1 MRRDVVELWSP
12 ELGWSPRVIAHGSYG
27 RPVLVF
33 PTSEGRAEDAEQHGL
48 VDAVRPLLEAGRV
61 KLYCLDSWDGGSWY
75 RKDLPLEQRARLHEA
90 YERWVVEGAVPFVD
104 ADCGGRQDMVVTGC
118 SFGAYHAAN
127 IALRRADLFPLA
139 LCLSGVY
146 DLSVLGQELGD
157 GGERGTSFHLNNPL
171 WSLGAAEGPHL
182 DWLRSR
188 LSLLLVCGQGMWED
202 TTGAL
207 ESTKAFGAL
216 CRAKGLRV
224 ELDLWGHDVP
234 HDWPSWRA
242 QLAHHLP
249 RFV

>member
-1 MRRDVVELWSP
+1 MRREEVALWSP
-12 ELGWSPRVIAHGSYG
+12 ELGWSPRVVAHGSYG

-33 PTSEGRAEDAEQHGL
+33 PSSEGRADDAETYGL

-61 KLYCLDSWDGGSWY
+61 KLYCVDSWDGGSWY
-75 RKDLPLEQRARLHEA
+75 RRDLPLEERARRHEA
-90 YERWVVEGAVPFVD
+90 YERWVVEGVVPFVD
-104 ADCGGRQDMVVTGC
+104 ADCGGRQDMAVAGC

-127 IALRRADLFPLA
+127 LALRRADLFPLA
-139 LCLSGVY
+139 LCFSGVY
-146 DLSVLGQELGD
+146 DLSVLGW
-157 GGERGTSFHLNNPL
+157 GERGTSFHLNNPL
-171 WSLGAAEGPHL
+171 WSLGAAEGEHL

-188 LSLLLVCGQGMWED
+188 LSLLLVCGQGQWED

-207 ESTKAFGAL
+207 DSTRAFGAL
-216 CRAKGLRV
+216 CADKGLRV
-224 ELDLWGHDVP
+224 ETDLWGHDVP